1 MPAKSS
7 LHDKASSL
15 VPDLGAKPSTIVVA
29 VLNASKDPNGS
40 LQQDDFLWVKCHAK
54 ISLRKISEQY
64 QLKRDSKTP
73 WALKHDGQLINLDLT
88 VGELNKL
95 ANNLVVLQV
104 DDASPAGASPA
115 SIAPSTKTENS
126 LLPKDPNPRV
136 RPTPVPAKPLSPNN
150 NGENAPLALSP
161 TPDSTDDHRTPPI
174 GIQPRHLAAKP
185 PGQSSFPQAV
195 STPPR
200 WSPLPSPHVN
210 QPQRQSFASSAA
222 PQAWVKVDLGGFPDY
237 RDAWIEHYRAKYP
250 MGTDGTSCTLLL
262 FDISADVG
270 VDQHSTALWSA
281 WLKLSESDRRAWS
294 RSPSSAPIKKESTQG
309 SIAQSPSSQLQ
320 ATNSA
325 SPKPE
330 SIAEVDD
337 QGQKHFQLSSM
348 LKDAS
353 PQLLESSVDA
363 SVQLLDTLRAPLAD
377 KMVNSPDAEHWI
389 QAIDNLKKQ
398 AVKTKT
404 VIGVVG
410 NTGAGKSSV
419 MYVMRDAPI
428 FEATLTQALIQ

>member
-1 MPAKSS
+1 M
-7 LHDKASSL
+7 
-15 VPDLGAKPSTIVVA
+15 
-29 VLNASKDPNGS
+29 
-40 LQQDDFLWVKCHAK
+40 
-54 ISLRKISEQY
+54 
-64 QLKRDSKTP
+64 
-73 WALKHDGQLINLDLT
+73 
-88 VGELNKL
+88 
-95 ANNLVVLQV
+95 
-104 DDASPAGASPA
+104 
-115 SIAPSTKTENS
+115 
-126 LLPKDPNPRV
+126 
-136 RPTPVPAKPLSPNN
+136 
-150 NGENAPLALSP
+150 
-161 TPDSTDDHRTPPI
+161 
-174 GIQPRHLAAKP
+174 
-185 PGQSSFPQAV
+185 
-195 STPPR
+195 
-200 WSPLPSPHVN
+200 
-210 QPQRQSFASSAA
+210 
-222 PQAWVKVDLGGFPDY
+222 KVDLGGFPDY